1 MKEDINWLAEVESPP
16 KKLKQDPLIDSIIS
30 RYNGAVGWLAAD
42 RVNGKPVRQVL
53 RECWEQQNSV
63 LSPQDQE
70 IADALGIN
78 VVVNI
83 TALKTSIAN
92 AYLND
97 ALVSGGTEL
106 PWTILPTPRP
116 DISSDSKAELL
127 GHLKESLYNGEIP
140 DADILLELVR
150 QAKMYLAT
158 REKEQA
164 AKSCAEMESLIEDQ
178 CTEGGFGRALTD
190 FLQYFTPYPY
200 GVFSGPYIV
209 RTPKIVWG
217 QKKPRFSTEIF
228 PVFKAISP
236 FDFCYSPDS
245 PDTQR
250 GTCVFTRE
258 LWTRREL
265 LDAMSMPTYIRP
277 NVKALLEE
285 CDHNDTFSLRWLSHS
300 PDAPNRDIN
309 LWASNV
315 RPIEVLH
322 HYGLMSGRELS
333 KYGFS
338 SLDNNEYYNCEIV
351 VAGYRVIMVKVMRD
365 PRMQIRPVYTASFY
379 RTGGDKIAGDGIA
392 QRLRDIERA
401 YMASLRYL
409 LRNAYYAS
417 APLVE
422 ADYTRLS
429 KFLGD
434 GDLGSIIPGTMY
446 LTDTS
451 VGNNRPAFTFT
462 SIPANIQGYAQLLDM
477 FMQLADR
484 VTNIP
489 AQLHGEAVG
498 SGAMRTFRGM
508 SALQGNATKALHAA
522 VDNITHGV
530 FDHLGHLLYNI
541 NMLYS
546 PNSAV
551 KGDSQIAVKG
561 AEGLLHKEMERQSAL
576 EILQIIG
583 SVGAQLGTSLN
594 LAPVIGWSMKKL
606 FASMDVPDDIIAA
619 MEQPSPAMMAQAA
632 QETAQGNG
640 VNPNSNPNPG
650 GDEGLPAE

>member
-1 MKEDINWLAEVESPP
+1 MKEDINWLAQIESPP

-209 RTPKIVWG
+209 RAPKIVWG

-462 SIPANIQGYAQLLDM
+462 SIPANIQSYTQLLDM

-551 KGDSQIAVKG
+551 KGDSQIVVKG

-606 FASMDVPDDIIAA
+606 FASMDVPDDVIAA

-632 QETAQGNG
+632 QEATQGNG